1 MLLCGRHEALG
12 ARWRALTRSAPHVVF
27 GFTDDVA
34 SVMRLGDFFIGKP
47 GPGCLSEAVHL
58 GLPVVT
64 LRNAWTVPQ
73 ERYNDDWVRE
83 QGVGIVI
90 QSLADMG
97 AAATQMI
104 KRLPVLQ
111 AATAG
116 INNRA
121 VFQFPG
127 MRHRAARTPIG
138 V

>member
-1 MLLCGRHEALG
+1 M
-12 ARWRALTRSAPHVVF
+12 
-27 GFTDDVA
+27 
-34 SVMRLGDFFIGKP
+34 
-47 GPGCLSEAVHL
+47 HL

-73 ERYNDDWVRE
+73 ERYNADWVRE

-97 AAATQMI
+97 AATTQMI

-121 VFQFPG
+121 VFELPDVLAG
-127 MRHRAARTPIG
+127 LLARSAMPMGAATTAAA
-138 V
+138 

>member
-1 MLLCGRHEALG
+1 MLLCGRHQALG
-12 ARWRALTRSAPHVVF
+12 ARWRALTRSAPQVVF
-27 GFTDDVA
+27 GFTDDVT
-34 SVMRLGDFFIGKP
+34 SVMCLSDFYNGKP
-47 GPGCLSEAVHL
+47 GPGCLSETVHL

-73 ERYNDDWVRE
+73 ERYKAAWVRE

-90 QSLADMG
+90 QSLADRG
-97 AAATQMI
+97 AATTQMI

-121 VFQFPG
+121 VFQLPG
-127 MRHRAARTPIG
+127 VRHRAARTPVG

>member
-1 MLLCGRHEALG
+1 M
-12 ARWRALTRSAPHVVF
+12 VF

-97 AAATQMI
+97 AATTQMI

-127 MRHRAARTPIG
+127 MRHRAARTPVG